1 RQVVAPRAEIHVLS
15 VGLPH
20 DAHAEGLRVE
30 ARRGVH
36 VAHPERQV
44 AEAADPHDGRA
55 HETRF
60 YWAASRPATLRP
72 RRRAARER
80 GRRLRFDSAPPSD
93 YVIGRLVRTPHTR
106 CDDAPAPAPG
116 RV

>member
-1 RQVVAPRAEIHVLS
+1 ARRRVRILVQRQVVAPRAEIHVLS

-55 HETRF
+55 HGTRF
-60 YWAASRPATLRP
+60 YWAAPGPATLRP
-72 RRRAARER
+72 KRGARSARWGRSRTRPRPCAAW
-80 GRRLRFDSAPPSD
+80 
-93 YVIGRLVRTPHTR
+93 
-106 CDDAPAPAPG
+106 
-116 RV
+116 